1 MKLESVRHEIR
12 LAIEAAQDK
21 QAEALILLKL
31 PGETAF
37 AEYFL
42 LCSGSSDR
50 QIHTISDAIE
60 ERLARE
66 GVRLQHREG
75 KHSAEWMLLDYGNFI
90 VHIFSE
96 RARIFYDL
104 ERLWRSAERLEIPE
118 LNMHSRRRSELAPP
132 DSPSNQSSEQDS
144 EADRD
149 RP

>member
-12 LAIEAAQDK
+12 LAIEVAQEK
-21 QAEALILLKL
+21 QAEGLILLKL

-60 ERLARE
+60 ERLARD
-66 GVRLQHREG
+66 GVRVQHREG

-118 LNMHSRRRSELAPP
+118 LDMRSSRHSGMTAV
-132 DSPSNQSSEQDS
+132 DSSGQSSEQEP

-149 RP
+149 HP